1 MKVSSYIPGIFCHH
15 QYFPDWNYE
24 VKDGCRKNKWNEN
37 IEKMVSTLW
46 KWLKQFSCH
55 VVELFSFYGLSQWLQ
70 FALTFIHA
78 QFCYYDH
85 FSTSHIRNCKK
96 VIVKR
101 FCRSCQR
108 VNWFGQHPNFSF
120 SSACC
125 TFCSMIIILLEG
137 RVSTIIGGLV
147 LPLHL
152 AQFFRGIFLLSWHT
166 SQHFLHCWRKTT
178 VKVLLHLFAFIHM
191 NSINFLSDF
200 KSETYSCIFSKNRLA
215 KEPVQMAFAVIFP
228 HPQFAGP

>member
-1 MKVSSYIPGIFCHH
+1 MKFSSYIPCIFCHH

-78 QFCYYDH
+78 QFCHYNH
-85 FSTSHIRNCKK
+85 FSTSHKRNCKK

-152 AQFFRGIFLLSWHT
+152 AQFFSGNLLTFLAYFSAFFTLLEENHSKSSITFVCIYTYEFYQFSVRFLKPTAVFSPRIDWQRSLFKWHL
-166 SQHFLHCWRKTT
+166 Q
-178 VKVLLHLFAFIHM
+178 
-191 NSINFLSDF
+191 
-200 KSETYSCIFSKNRLA
+200 
-215 KEPVQMAFAVIFP
+215 
-228 HPQFAGP
+228 

>member
-1 MKVSSYIPGIFCHH
+1 MFSNKSIHETIYISKNLLVQSHHVFKDTIIWIMKFSSYIPCIFCHH

-55 VVELFSFYGLSQWLQ
+55 VVELFSFYGFLQWLQ
-70 FALTFIHA
+70 FTLTFIHV
-78 QFCYYDH
+78 QFCHYNH
-85 FSTSHIRNCKK
+85 FSTSHKRNCKK

-152 AQFFRGIFLLSWHT
+152 AQFFRRIYFLSWHT
-166 SQHFLHCWRKTT
+166 SQHFLHC
-178 VKVLLHLFAFIHM
+178 
-191 NSINFLSDF
+191 
-200 KSETYSCIFSKNRLA
+200 
-215 KEPVQMAFAVIFP
+215 
-228 HPQFAGP
+228 